1 MMKVHIV
8 SETAFYAK
16 GMGVHTAFI
25 DSVNLLRKHNN
36 VEVVINNEGHGDVFH
51 AHTYGFYY
59 FWKGWRYKGKR
70 IHTVHT
76 TPETLEG
83 SIPFYKLVKPFA
95 KMFFKMVYN
104 FADVCIVISPTVKKS
119 LEDLNVKS
127 KLVYINNPIIMSSWT
142 NSTAKKASIRQG
154 LGIGETDFVVLG
166 VGQLQKRKG
175 VEDFIDMAIKMPHL
189 KFIWVG
195 GRPFGNATEGINR
208 INARINAAPANI
220 QFTGLIPLE
229 DMSNY
234 YAAADAFVF
243 PSYQENC
250 PLAPIEAAAMGL
262 PVIFRNLKEYET
274 LYESPYLKAQS
285 NEAFMAQLDKLFSQK
300 DFYNEAVT
308 LSKNLIKQFEEN
320 SIYQKTMD
328 VYQQLAEQGKTWSI
342 EAIEFT

>member
-1 MMKVHIV
+1 MKIHVV

-25 DSVNLLRKHNN
+25 DSVNLLRKND
-36 VEVVINNEGHGDVFH
+36 ELDVVVNSDGYGDVFH

-59 FWKGWRYKGKR
+59 FWKGWRYKGR
-70 IHTVHT
+70 RVHTVHT

-119 LEDLNVKS
+119 LEDLKVKS
-127 KLVYINNPIIMSSWT
+127 KLVYINNPIITSAWT
-142 NSTAKKASIRQG
+142 NSESKKQSIRED
-154 LGIGETDFVVLG
+154 LGFDTSDFVVLG

-175 VEDFIDMAIKMPHL
+175 VEDFIDLAIEMPHL

-195 GRPFGNATEGINR
+195 GRPFGNATEGVNR
-208 INARINAAPANI
+208 INARISEAPENI
-220 QFTGLIPLE
+220 QFTGLVPLE
-229 DMSNY
+229 KMNNY
-234 YAAADAFVF
+234 YAAADAFAF

-262 PVIFRNLKEYET
+262 PVVFRNLKEYET
-274 LYESPYLKAQS
+274 LYEFSYLKAPD
-285 NEAFMAQLDKLFSQK
+285 NETFKAHLSRLFSDK
-300 DFYNEAVT
+300 EYYDKAVEM
-308 LSKNLIKQFEEN
+308 SKNLITQFDEN
-320 SIYQKTMD
+320 TIYQKTMD
-328 VYQQLAEQGKTWSI
+328 VYNHLAEQEKTWSI
-342 EAIEFT
+342 GAIEFT